1 MKYPCKLSF
10 AFPPATVRCVAGF
23 ILAIVGFALTAD
35 AADGLPDQLV
45 GDGLTVRFTDKS
57 ATPGGTLELGG
68 KTYPFAGRIENNQ
81 LVGTFKAGETSFPF
95 TLSQNAA
102 GFTLE
107 TGTKRYALQ
116 PVGAPQPAVPQIPP
130 ANPQAGRGPDL
141 TYAPQQ
147 VIDPKTKLV
156 VGTLVAPKGWMID
169 PGILWRPMDAQFVAM
184 GTAIYD
190 PKTRWAVRWIPV
202 DQFSANPA
210 LYDNAIRQGA
220 APKSLGGIEY
230 TKSSPSAASYIRGI
244 VLPRYRNIP
253 DLKIVKVEDLP
264 KLATAVERS
273 QPHLRWSYQQGGR
286 ELSYTAARMRVEYA
300 SPDGMPLE
308 EEIICVL
315 NTSWSP
321 QDHANARTVGMPPAY
336 FFTPDRLFSYTAPK
350 GQLDAAM
357 PHLEPIVL
365 SFRIDRTWVKFTEN
379 IQGQITA
386 IVNDQYA
393 MEAAARKQI
402 TQSQMK
408 TVEESWKAANR
419 QSREVGGLLSGTTPR
434 QDPNNPQGPPINGP
448 AGKVSWTNPR
458 GEWKHLEPNDDPNTH
473 PGSTKDWVP
482 AKGAP
487 A

>member
-1 MKYPCKLSF
+1 MKRSCRLLLVQRPGPRWVF
-10 AFPPATVRCVAGF
+10 AALLF
-23 ILAIVGFALTAD
+23 AIVAATFTTAD

-57 ATPGGTLELGG
+57 ATPAGTLELAGNA
-68 KTYPFAGRIENNQ
+68 YPFSGRIENNR
-81 LVGTFKAGETSFPF
+81 LVGTFKAGEASFAF
-95 TLSQNAA
+95 SLSQNGA
-102 GFTLE
+102 GYTLE

-116 PVGAPQPAVPQIPP
+116 PVAAPAVPNNP
-130 ANPQAGRGPDL
+130 AVNPAAGRGPDL
-141 TYAPQQ
+141 TYTQQ
-147 VIDPKTKLV
+147 NIVDAKTKLT
-156 VGTLVAPKGWMID
+156 VGTIVAPKGWMID
-169 PGILWRPMDAQFVAM
+169 PAILWRPMDAQFVAM
-184 GTAIYD
+184 GTAVYD
-190 PKTRWAVRWIPV
+190 PKARWAVRWIPV
-202 DQFSANPA
+202 DQFSANPM

-230 TKSSPSAASYIRGI
+230 TRANPNAAAYIRTI

-273 QPHLRWSYQQGGR
+273 QPHVRRMYQQGGR
-286 ELSYTAARMRVEYA
+286 ELQFTAARMRVEYA

-321 QDHANARTVGMPPAY
+321 QSHANARAVGAPPD
-336 FFTPDRLFSYTAPK
+336 FFYTPDRLFSYTAPK

-365 SFRIDRTWVKFTEN
+365 SFRIDRTWVKFVDN
-379 IQGQITA
+379 IQGRITA

-393 MEAAARKQI
+393 MEAAARKEI
-402 TQSQMK
+402 TESQMK

-482 AKGAP
+482 AKNAP